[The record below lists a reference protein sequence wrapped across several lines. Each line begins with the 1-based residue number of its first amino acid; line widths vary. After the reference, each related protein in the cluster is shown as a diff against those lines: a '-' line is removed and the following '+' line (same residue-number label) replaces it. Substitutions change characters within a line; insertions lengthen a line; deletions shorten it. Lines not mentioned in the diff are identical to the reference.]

1 MQTAVIL
8 AGGQARRFNGRNKP
22 LLPVGGTSII
32 SRQLKILTSI
42 TDSVAIVTND
52 VHSYSRLE
60 VTIWKDL
67 IPNIGPLGGIY
78 TALNNSLTDRTLIIA
93 GDMPFLT
100 QEFLQYVV
108 DIQEDVDIVIPHT
121 TDGYQPLCASYRN
134 NCRNLLKQRIDEGNL
149 KLVDLLSDCRVYEI
163 KSEEIQS
170 VNSNRTLFFNINTP
184 EDYRQAN
191 ILASQ

>member
-32 SRQLKILTSI
+32 SQQLKLLTSI

-52 VHSYSRLE
+52 VHSYSHLE
-60 VTIWKDL
+60 VAIWEDL
-67 IPNIGPLGGIY
+67 IPDSGPLGGIY
-78 TALNNSLTDRTLIIA
+78 TALSNSRTDRTLIIG

-100 QEFLQYVV
+100 KEFLQYVV
-108 DIQEDVDIVIPHT
+108 HIKEDADIVIPHN
-121 TDGYQPLCASYRN
+121 TDGYQPLCASYGN
-134 NCRNLLKQRIDEGNL
+134 SCRDLLKQRIDKGYL
-149 KLVDLLSDCRVYEI
+149 KLIDLLSDCRVYEI

-170 VNSNRTLFFNINTP
+170 LNPNGNLFFNINTP